1 MLWRRAHE
9 SPSVRLHG
17 RSAACAGGLLEGNTS
32 QRAGNG
38 DGDRPAGELGLPD
51 GAGVRSFAPTRVSGR
66 ERTSAHAA
74 ARYSIG
80 AAGNGVGPVRRDG
93 AGVGRK
99 HALRRRGR
107 DAAATPASVKN
118 VVD

>member
-32 QRAGNG
+32 QRAG
-38 DGDRPAGELGLPD
+38 DGDRRASELAVPD
-51 GAGVRSFAPTRVSGR
+51 GAGIRSFAPARVGGR
-66 ERTSAHAA
+66 ECTSLVHAA